1 MNSITHIRLAAL
13 CKEVY
18 LLHPD
23 LMIIKNKEHTTVV
36 FEGTDSLQNWKDNL
50 SFCCRTKHDIHRGF
64 HRQALYLTKK
74 HRLHE
79 VFKASEK
86 VTFTGHSQGAAVALI
101 VAYFLTKNNAC
112 TNKDIDIVMFGCPKI
127 GGSAFK
133 QRVEESDLRVTHYV
147 NENDIVAALPIGFGY
162 IPTVHPTVLPCDSKN
177 PIQQHSLDTYIDNL

>member
-86 VTFTGHSQGAAVALI
+86 VTFTGHSQGARLSDRA
-101 VAYFLTKNNAC
+101 FDQNNAC
-112 TNKDIDIVMFGCPKI
+112 TNKI
-127 GGSAFK
+127 S
-133 QRVEESDLRVTHYV
+133 
-147 NENDIVAALPIGFGY
+147 
-162 IPTVHPTVLPCDSKN
+162 
-177 PIQQHSLDTYIDNL
+177 SLCLVVQKLVVQLSNNA